1 MQSVW
6 FYTLVSVFAISL
18 ISFIG
23 ILTLSIN
30 ERRLNRIILYL
41 VSFAAGALLG
51 DVFIH
56 LIPQLIEDNSFNLK
70 TSFSI
75 LGGIVIFFTIEKI
88 VHWQHCHMPQTKSHS
103 HPFAIVNLV
112 GDAVHNFLDG
122 LIIGASYIVSIP
134 VGLAT
139 TIAVIFHEIPQ
150 EIGDFGVLLHGG
162 FSKSKA
168 ILFNFL
174 SALTSILGGV
184 IALLAS
190 SKIPSISE
198 TLIPIAIGGFIY
210 IAGADLIPELHKNF
224 ETKKSIFELLAF
236 ITGIMVMAILLLIE

>member
-6 FYTLVSVFAISL
+6 FYTLASVLAVSL

-23 ILTLSIN
+23 VLTLSIN
-30 ERRLNRIILYL
+30 EKRLHRILLYL
-41 VSFAAGALLG
+41 VSFSAGALLG

-56 LIPQLIEDNSFNLK
+56 LIPELIEENAFTLK
-70 TSFSI
+70 TSFLI
-75 LGGIVIFFTIEKI
+75 LGGIVMFFTIEKI
-88 VHWQHCHMPQTKSHS
+88 VHWNHCHIPQTKTHT

-112 GDAVHNFLDG
+112 GDGVHNFIDG
-122 LIIGASYIVSIP
+122 LIIGASYLVSVP

-139 TIAVIFHEIPQ
+139 TVAVIFHEIPQ

-168 ILFNFL
+168 LLFNFL
-174 SALTSILGGV
+174 SAITSILGG
-184 IALLAS
+184 IFALLLS
-190 SKIPSISE
+190 SKIPAVSE
-198 TLIPIAIGGFIY
+198 TIIPIAIGGFIY

-224 ETKKSIFELLAF
+224 ETKKSIFELIAF
-236 ITGIMVMAILLLIE
+236 IAGIMIMATLLLLE

>member
-6 FYTLVSVFAISL
+6 FYTLASVFAVSI

-23 ILTLSIN
+23 VVTLSIN
-30 ERRLNRIILYL
+30 EKRLHRILLYL

-56 LIPQLIEDNSFNLK
+56 LIPELIEKDLFTLK

-88 VHWQHCHMPQTKSHS
+88 VHWQHCHMPQTKSHK
-103 HPFAIVNLV
+103 HPFAIVNIV
-112 GDAVHNFLDG
+112 GDGVHNFLDG
-122 LIIGASYIVSIP
+122 LIIGASYLVSIP

-168 ILFNFL
+168 LLFNFL

-184 IALLAS
+184 FALLLS
-190 SKIPSISE
+190 SKIPTVSE

-224 ETKKSIFELLAF
+224 ETKKSIFELIAF
-236 ITGIMVMAILLLIE
+236 IAGIAIMACLLLLE